1 MTRASSAA
9 FLLLIPLTLSAQS
22 GPQTSTSTWMLPL
35 NPMAS
40 ACPIGMH
47 ARQGVWDHTIR
58 VRNGEKQPQPPSSQ
72 FGQRIVLTLV
82 DAHPAGIVSATLVV
96 NGFDGKNRVVQ
107 TGSSSGT
114 AIRTLRAAF
123 TRETKDTFSANIDIP
138 GFTAVTSLR
147 LMDVTYAD
155 GSTWSSSSA
164 NPCHAVP
171 DPLMLVAAH

>member
-1 MTRASSAA
+1 
-9 FLLLIPLTLSAQS
+9 
-22 GPQTSTSTWMLPL
+22 
-35 NPMAS
+35 
-40 ACPIGMH
+40 
-47 ARQGVWDHTIR
+47 
-58 VRNGEKQPQPPSSQ
+58 
-72 FGQRIVLTLV
+72 V